1 MSTIGTTTLQTTA
14 PNSLVMN
21 PTSMLVEMKSFIPSS
36 YTFETE
42 IQKIKQELLT
52 SNLDC
57 SAKDEENEE
66 YLYEMQDLI
75 DHLPKLPEIQQQK
88 LTIPEFDEIE
98 VKATDSVEIKKFIRK
113 VNYEFLG
120 FHCNHKVMDKDCDI
134 VYKNVSD
141 IYKSEEF
148 KTYDNFVSLVA
159 ECVWQIRDKD
169 RRGKVWN
176 KQIRPA
182 MFEMKRAIDA
192 LVVLAGFIS
201 EYNAKMNPQCSKCK
215 AAMRKYN
222 YSVKEIER
230 MRNDYADLKTDM
242 SNIEFETVRKIDNDT
257 KLVRIG
263 DLNVRYS
270 KKYNKYFL
278 SDIISPSGKKTNH
291 WVRNASTQK
300 ILTRNPELMISV
312 KFYGTAAYLI
322 DKSLIP
328 IVLLWLDPVVGYNF
342 ITYGSFDTER
352 CSEGLLYIVQKPKDF
367 NTKRYK
373 IGRTYNIT
381 QRYDST
387 VNRVKVVF
395 ANDMRAAE
403 TELLEKFEK
412 MYGAPIKGKETFEVD
427 EIDKA

>member
-1 MSTIGTTTLQTTA
+1 MSTIGTTAIQTTTA

-57 SAKDEENEE
+57 SAKDETNEQ
-66 YLYEMQDLI
+66 YLYEMEDII

-120 FHCNHKVMDKDCDI
+120 FHCNHKVMDKDCDM

-176 KQIRPA
+176 KQIKPA
-182 MFEMKRAIDA
+182 TFELKKTIDA
-192 LVVLAGFIS
+192 LVVLAGKVS

-215 AAMRKYN
+215 AAMRRYN

-230 MRNDYADLKTDM
+230 MRNDYADLKKEAEKPAEDKMDM
-242 SNIEFETVRKIDNDT
+242 LAF
-257 KLVRIG
+257 
-263 DLNVRYS
+263 LNKNYPTADDFLLSDVK
-270 KKYNKYFL
+270 KKY
-278 SDIISPSGKKTNH
+278 
-291 WVRNASTQK
+291 
-300 ILTRNPELMISV
+300 
-312 KFYGTAAYLI
+312 
-322 DKSLIP
+322 
-328 IVLLWLDPVVGYNF
+328 
-342 ITYGSFDTER
+342 
-352 CSEGLLYIVQKPKDF
+352 
-367 NTKRYK
+367 
-373 IGRTYNIT
+373 
-381 QRYDST
+381 
-387 VNRVKVVF
+387 
-395 ANDMRAAE
+395 
-403 TELLEKFEK
+403 
-412 MYGAPIKGKETFEVD
+412 KETFGIVKTFDVLKE
-427 EIDKA
+427 EIEATKLFKVMNHRNIYHVKRL

>member
-1 MSTIGTTTLQTTA
+1 TIGTTTVQTTTA

-21 PTSMLVEMKSFIPSS
+21 PTSMLVEMKNFIPSS
-36 YTFETE
+36 YTFETK

-66 YLYEMQDLI
+66 YLYEMQDII

-98 VKATDSVEIKKFIRK
+98 VKPTDSVEIKKFIRK

-120 FHCNHKVMDKDCDI
+120 FHCNHKVMDKDCDM

-159 ECVWQIRDKD
+159 ECVWEIRDKD

-176 KQIRPA
+176 EQIRPA

-192 LVVLAGFIS
+192 LVVLAGKVS

-230 MRNDYADLKTDM
+230 MRNDYADLKKEAEKPVEDKMDM
-242 SNIEFETVRKIDNDT
+242 LEF
-257 KLVRIG
+257 
-263 DLNVRYS
+263 LNKNYPTAEDFLLSDVK
-270 KKYNKYFL
+270 KKY
-278 SDIISPSGKKTNH
+278 
-291 WVRNASTQK
+291 
-300 ILTRNPELMISV
+300 
-312 KFYGTAAYLI
+312 
-322 DKSLIP
+322 
-328 IVLLWLDPVVGYNF
+328 
-342 ITYGSFDTER
+342 
-352 CSEGLLYIVQKPKDF
+352 
-367 NTKRYK
+367 
-373 IGRTYNIT
+373 
-381 QRYDST
+381 
-387 VNRVKVVF
+387 
-395 ANDMRAAE
+395 
-403 TELLEKFEK
+403 
-412 MYGAPIKGKETFEVD
+412 KETFGIVKTFDILTE
-427 EIDKA
+427 EIEATKLFRVSRIQNVYHVKRL

>member
-1 MSTIGTTTLQTTA
+1 MISTIGSTTLQTTA

-52 SNLDC
+52 CNLDC
-57 SAKDEENEE
+57 SAKDETNEQ
-66 YLYEMQDLI
+66 YLYEMEDII

-120 FHCNHKVMDKDCDI
+120 FHCNHKVMDKDCDM

-169 RRGKVWN
+169 RRCKVWN

-192 LVVLAGFIS
+192 LVVLAGKVS

-215 AAMRKYN
+215 AAIRKYN

-230 MRNDYADLKTDM
+230 MRNDYADLKKEAEKPAEDKMDM
-242 SNIEFETVRKIDNDT
+242 LTF
-257 KLVRIG
+257 
-263 DLNVRYS
+263 LNKNYPTADDFLLSDVK
-270 KKYNKYFL
+270 KKY
-278 SDIISPSGKKTNH
+278 
-291 WVRNASTQK
+291 
-300 ILTRNPELMISV
+300 
-312 KFYGTAAYLI
+312 
-322 DKSLIP
+322 
-328 IVLLWLDPVVGYNF
+328 
-342 ITYGSFDTER
+342 
-352 CSEGLLYIVQKPKDF
+352 
-367 NTKRYK
+367 
-373 IGRTYNIT
+373 
-381 QRYDST
+381 
-387 VNRVKVVF
+387 
-395 ANDMRAAE
+395 
-403 TELLEKFEK
+403 
-412 MYGAPIKGKETFEVD
+412 KETFGIVKTFDILSE
-427 EIDKA
+427 EIEATKLFRVMNHRNIYHVKRL

>member
-1 MSTIGTTTLQTTA
+1 MISTIGTTTIQTTA

-36 YTFETE
+36 YTFETK

-57 SAKDEENEE
+57 SAKDETNEQ
-66 YLYEMQDLI
+66 YLYEMQDII

-98 VKATDSVEIKKFIRK
+98 VKTTDSVEIKKFIRK

-120 FHCNHKVMDKDCDI
+120 FHCTIKVMDKDCDM

-159 ECVWQIRDKD
+159 ECVWEIRDKD

-176 KQIRPA
+176 EQLRPA

-192 LVVLAGFIS
+192 LVVLAGQIS
-201 EYNAKMNPQCSKCK
+201 MYNAKMNPQCSKCK

-230 MRNDYADLKTDM
+230 MRNDYADLKKEVEKPAEDKMDM
-242 SNIEFETVRKIDNDT
+242 LAF
-257 KLVRIG
+257 
-263 DLNVRYS
+263 LNKNYPTADDFLLSDVK
-270 KKYNKYFL
+270 KKY
-278 SDIISPSGKKTNH
+278 
-291 WVRNASTQK
+291 
-300 ILTRNPELMISV
+300 
-312 KFYGTAAYLI
+312 
-322 DKSLIP
+322 
-328 IVLLWLDPVVGYNF
+328 
-342 ITYGSFDTER
+342 
-352 CSEGLLYIVQKPKDF
+352 
-367 NTKRYK
+367 
-373 IGRTYNIT
+373 
-381 QRYDST
+381 
-387 VNRVKVVF
+387 
-395 ANDMRAAE
+395 
-403 TELLEKFEK
+403 
-412 MYGAPIKGKETFEVD
+412 KETFGIVKTFDVLKE
-427 EIDKA
+427 EIEATKLFKVMNHRNIYHVKRL

>member
-1 MSTIGTTTLQTTA
+1 MILTIGTTTVQTTTA

-21 PTSMLVEMKSFIPSS
+21 PTSMLVEMKSSIPSS

-57 SAKDEENEE
+57 SAKDETNEQ

-120 FHCNHKVMDKDCDI
+120 FHCNHKVMDKDCDM

-141 IYKSEEF
+141 IYKSGEF

-176 KQIRPA
+176 EQIKPA
-182 MFEMKRAIDA
+182 TFELKKTIDA

-201 EYNAKMNPQCSKCK
+201 MYNAKMNPQCSKCK
-215 AAMRKYN
+215 AAIRKYN

-230 MRNDYADLKTDM
+230 MRNDYADLKKEAEKPVENKMDM
-242 SNIEFETVRKIDNDT
+242 LAF
-257 KLVRIG
+257 
-263 DLNVRYS
+263 LNKNYPTADDFLLSDVK
-270 KKYNKYFL
+270 KKY
-278 SDIISPSGKKTNH
+278 
-291 WVRNASTQK
+291 
-300 ILTRNPELMISV
+300 
-312 KFYGTAAYLI
+312 
-322 DKSLIP
+322 
-328 IVLLWLDPVVGYNF
+328 
-342 ITYGSFDTER
+342 
-352 CSEGLLYIVQKPKDF
+352 
-367 NTKRYK
+367 
-373 IGRTYNIT
+373 
-381 QRYDST
+381 
-387 VNRVKVVF
+387 
-395 ANDMRAAE
+395 
-403 TELLEKFEK
+403 
-412 MYGAPIKGKETFEVD
+412 KETFGIVKTFDVLKE
-427 EIDKA
+427 EIEATKLFRVSRIHNVYHVKRL

>member
-1 MSTIGTTTLQTTA
+1 MSTIGTTTIQTTTA

-36 YTFETE
+36 YTFETK

-57 SAKDEENEE
+57 SAKDETNEQ
-66 YLYEMQDLI
+66 YLYEMQDII

-98 VKATDSVEIKKFIRK
+98 VRLTDSVEIKKFIRK

-120 FHCNHKVMDKDCDI
+120 FHCNHKVMDIDL
-134 VYKNVSD
+134 
-141 IYKSEEF
+141 YKSEEF

-159 ECVWQIRDKD
+159 KCVWEIRDKD
-169 RRGKVWN
+169 SRGKVWN
-176 KQIRPA
+176 EQIKPA
-182 MFEMKRAIDA
+182 MFEMKKTIDA
-192 LVVLAGFIS
+192 LVILAGKIS
-201 EYNAKMNPQCSKCK
+201 MYNAKMNPQCSKCK

-230 MRNDYADLKTDM
+230 MRNDYADLKKEMT
-242 SNIEFETVRKIDNDT
+242 NNEFETVGKIDNET
-257 KLVRIG
+257 KVVRIG

-270 KKYNKYFL
+270 KKYNKYSL
-278 SDIISPSGKKTNH
+278 SDILSPSGKKAKD
-291 WVRNASTQK
+291 WVRIASSQK

-312 KFYGTAAYLI
+312 RFYGTTAYLI

-342 ITYGSFDTER
+342 ITYGSFDSER

-373 IGRTYNIT
+373 IGRAFNIT

-387 VNRVKVVF
+387 VNRVKVV
-395 ANDMRAAE
+395 
-403 TELLEKFEK
+403 L
-412 MYGAPIKGKETFEVD
+412 
-427 EIDKA
+427 

>member
-1 MSTIGTTTLQTTA
+1 MISTIGSTTLQTTTA

-52 SNLDC
+52 CNLDC
-57 SAKDEENEE
+57 SAKDETNEQ
-66 YLYEMQDLI
+66 YLYEMQDII

-120 FHCNHKVMDKDCDI
+120 FHCNHKVMDKDCDM

-176 KQIRPA
+176 EQIKPA
-182 MFEMKRAIDA
+182 AFELKKTIDA

-201 EYNAKMNPQCSKCK
+201 MYNAKMNPQCSKCK
-215 AAMRKYN
+215 AAIRKYN

-230 MRNDYADLKTDM
+230 MRNDYADLKKEAEKPVENKMDM
-242 SNIEFETVRKIDNDT
+242 LEF
-257 KLVRIG
+257 
-263 DLNVRYS
+263 LNKNYPTADDFLLSDVK
-270 KKYNKYFL
+270 KKY
-278 SDIISPSGKKTNH
+278 
-291 WVRNASTQK
+291 
-300 ILTRNPELMISV
+300 
-312 KFYGTAAYLI
+312 
-322 DKSLIP
+322 
-328 IVLLWLDPVVGYNF
+328 
-342 ITYGSFDTER
+342 
-352 CSEGLLYIVQKPKDF
+352 
-367 NTKRYK
+367 
-373 IGRTYNIT
+373 
-381 QRYDST
+381 
-387 VNRVKVVF
+387 
-395 ANDMRAAE
+395 
-403 TELLEKFEK
+403 
-412 MYGAPIKGKETFEVD
+412 KETFGIVKTFDILSE
-427 EIDKA
+427 EIEATKLFRVSRIHNVYHVKRL

>member
-1 MSTIGTTTLQTTA
+1 MISTIGTTTIQTTA

-57 SAKDEENEE
+57 SAKDETNEQ

-120 FHCNHKVMDKDCDI
+120 FHCNHKVMDKDCDM
-134 VYKNVSD
+134 VYKNISD

-201 EYNAKMNPQCSKCK
+201 MYNAKMNPQCSKCK
-215 AAMRKYN
+215 AAMRRYN

-230 MRNDYADLKTDM
+230 MRNDYADLKKEAEKPAEDKMDM
-242 SNIEFETVRKIDNDT
+242 LAF
-257 KLVRIG
+257 
-263 DLNVRYS
+263 LNKNYPTADDFLLSDVK
-270 KKYNKYFL
+270 KKY
-278 SDIISPSGKKTNH
+278 
-291 WVRNASTQK
+291 
-300 ILTRNPELMISV
+300 
-312 KFYGTAAYLI
+312 
-322 DKSLIP
+322 
-328 IVLLWLDPVVGYNF
+328 
-342 ITYGSFDTER
+342 
-352 CSEGLLYIVQKPKDF
+352 
-367 NTKRYK
+367 
-373 IGRTYNIT
+373 
-381 QRYDST
+381 
-387 VNRVKVVF
+387 
-395 ANDMRAAE
+395 
-403 TELLEKFEK
+403 
-412 MYGAPIKGKETFEVD
+412 KETFGIVKTFDVLKE
-427 EIDKA
+427 EIEATKLFKVSRIHNVYHVKRL

>member
-1 MSTIGTTTLQTTA
+1 MSTIGNNNNSKTA

-52 SNLDC
+52 SNLNC
-57 SAKDEENEE
+57 SAKDETNEQ
-66 YLYEMQDLI
+66 YLYEMQDII

-120 FHCNHKVMDKDCDI
+120 FHCNHKVMDKDCDM

-141 IYKSEEF
+141 LYKTREF

-176 KQIRPA
+176 EQIKPA
-182 MFEMKRAIDA
+182 TFELKKTIDA
-192 LVVLAGFIS
+192 LVVLAGKVS

-230 MRNDYADLKTDM
+230 MRNDYADLKKEAEKPAEDKMDM
-242 SNIEFETVRKIDNDT
+242 LEF
-257 KLVRIG
+257 
-263 DLNVRYS
+263 LNKNYPTADDFLLSDVK
-270 KKYNKYFL
+270 KKY
-278 SDIISPSGKKTNH
+278 
-291 WVRNASTQK
+291 
-300 ILTRNPELMISV
+300 
-312 KFYGTAAYLI
+312 
-322 DKSLIP
+322 
-328 IVLLWLDPVVGYNF
+328 
-342 ITYGSFDTER
+342 
-352 CSEGLLYIVQKPKDF
+352 
-367 NTKRYK
+367 
-373 IGRTYNIT
+373 
-381 QRYDST
+381 
-387 VNRVKVVF
+387 
-395 ANDMRAAE
+395 
-403 TELLEKFEK
+403 
-412 MYGAPIKGKETFEVD
+412 KETFGIVKTFDILSE
-427 EIDKA
+427 EIEATKLFRVSRIHNVYHVKRL

>member
-1 MSTIGTTTLQTTA
+1 
-14 PNSLVMN
+14 
-21 PTSMLVEMKSFIPSS
+21 MLVEMKSFIPSS

-52 SNLDC
+52 CNLDC
-57 SAKDEENEE
+57 SAKDETNEQ

-98 VKATDSVEIKKFIRK
+98 VKPTDSVEIKKFIRK

-120 FHCNHKVMDKDCDI
+120 FHCNHKVMDKDCDM
-134 VYKNVSD
+134 VYKNISD

-230 MRNDYADLKTDM
+230 MRNDYADLKKEAEKPAEDKMDM
-242 SNIEFETVRKIDNDT
+242 LEF
-257 KLVRIG
+257 
-263 DLNVRYS
+263 LNKNYPTAEDFLLSDVK
-270 KKYNKYFL
+270 KKY
-278 SDIISPSGKKTNH
+278 
-291 WVRNASTQK
+291 
-300 ILTRNPELMISV
+300 
-312 KFYGTAAYLI
+312 
-322 DKSLIP
+322 
-328 IVLLWLDPVVGYNF
+328 
-342 ITYGSFDTER
+342 
-352 CSEGLLYIVQKPKDF
+352 
-367 NTKRYK
+367 
-373 IGRTYNIT
+373 
-381 QRYDST
+381 
-387 VNRVKVVF
+387 
-395 ANDMRAAE
+395 
-403 TELLEKFEK
+403 
-412 MYGAPIKGKETFEVD
+412 KETFGIVKTFDVLKE
-427 EIDKA
+427 EIEATKLFKVSRIHNVYHVKRL

>member
-1 MSTIGTTTLQTTA
+1 MISTIGTTTIQTTA

-57 SAKDEENEE
+57 TAQDEENEE
-66 YLYEMQDLI
+66 YLYEMQDII

-98 VKATDSVEIKKFIRK
+98 VKPTDSVEIKKFIRK

-120 FHCNHKVMDKDCDI
+120 FHCNHKVMDKDCDM

-141 IYKSEEF
+141 IYKSGEF

-192 LVVLAGFIS
+192 LVVLAGKVS

-215 AAMRKYN
+215 AAIRKYN

-230 MRNDYADLKTDM
+230 MRNDYADLKKEAEKPAENKMDM
-242 SNIEFETVRKIDNDT
+242 LAF
-257 KLVRIG
+257 
-263 DLNVRYS
+263 LNKNYPTADDFLLSDVK
-270 KKYNKYFL
+270 KKY
-278 SDIISPSGKKTNH
+278 
-291 WVRNASTQK
+291 
-300 ILTRNPELMISV
+300 
-312 KFYGTAAYLI
+312 
-322 DKSLIP
+322 
-328 IVLLWLDPVVGYNF
+328 
-342 ITYGSFDTER
+342 
-352 CSEGLLYIVQKPKDF
+352 
-367 NTKRYK
+367 
-373 IGRTYNIT
+373 
-381 QRYDST
+381 
-387 VNRVKVVF
+387 
-395 ANDMRAAE
+395 
-403 TELLEKFEK
+403 
-412 MYGAPIKGKETFEVD
+412 KETFGIVKTFDVLKE
-427 EIDKA
+427 EIEATKLFKVMNHRNIYHVKRL

>member
-1 MSTIGTTTLQTTA
+1 MISTIGTTTIQTTA

-57 SAKDEENEE
+57 TAQDETNEQ

-120 FHCNHKVMDKDCDI
+120 FHCNHKVMDKDCDM

-176 KQIRPA
+176 EQIRPA

-201 EYNAKMNPQCSKCK
+201 MYNAKMNPQCSKCK
-215 AAMRKYN
+215 AAMRRYN

-230 MRNDYADLKTDM
+230 MRNDYADLKKEAEKPAENKMDM
-242 SNIEFETVRKIDNDT
+242 LEF
-257 KLVRIG
+257 
-263 DLNVRYS
+263 LNKNYPTAEDFLLSDVK
-270 KKYNKYFL
+270 KKY
-278 SDIISPSGKKTNH
+278 
-291 WVRNASTQK
+291 
-300 ILTRNPELMISV
+300 
-312 KFYGTAAYLI
+312 
-322 DKSLIP
+322 
-328 IVLLWLDPVVGYNF
+328 
-342 ITYGSFDTER
+342 
-352 CSEGLLYIVQKPKDF
+352 
-367 NTKRYK
+367 
-373 IGRTYNIT
+373 
-381 QRYDST
+381 
-387 VNRVKVVF
+387 
-395 ANDMRAAE
+395 
-403 TELLEKFEK
+403 
-412 MYGAPIKGKETFEVD
+412 KETFGIVKTFDVLKE
-427 EIDKA
+427 EIEATKLFRVSRIHNVYHVKRL

>member
-1 MSTIGTTTLQTTA
+1 MISTIGTTTIQTIA

-57 SAKDEENEE
+57 SAKDETNEQ

-98 VKATDSVEIKKFIRK
+98 VKPTDSVEIKKFIRK

-120 FHCNHKVMDKDCDI
+120 FHCNHKVMDKDCDM

-201 EYNAKMNPQCSKCK
+201 MYNAKMNPQCSKCK
-215 AAMRKYN
+215 AAMRRYN

-230 MRNDYADLKTDM
+230 MRNDYADLKKEAEKPVENKMDM
-242 SNIEFETVRKIDNDT
+242 LEF
-257 KLVRIG
+257 
-263 DLNVRYS
+263 LNKNYPTAEDFLLSDVK
-270 KKYNKYFL
+270 KKY
-278 SDIISPSGKKTNH
+278 
-291 WVRNASTQK
+291 
-300 ILTRNPELMISV
+300 
-312 KFYGTAAYLI
+312 
-322 DKSLIP
+322 
-328 IVLLWLDPVVGYNF
+328 
-342 ITYGSFDTER
+342 
-352 CSEGLLYIVQKPKDF
+352 
-367 NTKRYK
+367 
-373 IGRTYNIT
+373 
-381 QRYDST
+381 
-387 VNRVKVVF
+387 
-395 ANDMRAAE
+395 
-403 TELLEKFEK
+403 
-412 MYGAPIKGKETFEVD
+412 KETFGIVKTFDVLKE
-427 EIDKA
+427 EIEATKLFKVMNHRNIYHVKRL